1 MPGSRSLWRWCGTG
15 GSWRWGWSFRRAR
28 PGRCGRRRRSR
39 LRRVW
44 PVHCGRCSNRRCPTT
59 RLRERLAY
67 GIPDP
72 ARAYR
77 QLAAWTSF
85 WLDHRRP
92 PGHELPYYEHGN
104 DSGWDNSTVF
114 RDDCLVQSADLAAF
128 LVLQMKELAT
138 LAAEL
143 GEPSAQWTERAE
155 TLLTTML
162 TDLWDG
168 TRFLSRDVAS
178 ERSAPAPACST

>member
-1 MPGSRSLWRWCGTG
+1 M
-15 GSWRWGWSFRRAR
+15 
-28 PGRCGRRRRSR
+28 
-39 LRRVW
+39 
-44 PVHCGRCSNRRCPTT
+44 
-59 RLRERLAY
+59 
-67 GIPDP
+67 
-72 ARAYR
+72 
-77 QLAAWTSF
+77 
-85 WLDHRRP
+85 
-92 PGHELPYYEHGN
+92 
-104 DSGWDNSTVF
+104 F